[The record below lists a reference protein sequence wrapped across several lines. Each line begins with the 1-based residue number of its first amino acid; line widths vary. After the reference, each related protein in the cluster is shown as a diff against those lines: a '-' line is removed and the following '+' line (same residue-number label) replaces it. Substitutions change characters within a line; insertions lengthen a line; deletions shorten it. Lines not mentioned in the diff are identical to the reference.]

1 MYYFKMKRKNLKEIL
16 LKYYS
21 KFTADSILSGR
32 RRPSIEKR
40 IALNQE
46 HNIPI
51 LAWQDIK
58 SYISEQNSKNSEKG
72 NK

>member
-1 MYYFKMKRKNLKEIL
+1 MERKNLKEIL

-32 RRPSIEKR
+32 RRPSIDKR
-40 IALNQE
+40 IVLSKE

-58 SYISEQNSKNSEKG
+58 SYISEQNSKNPIKRQ
-72 NK
+72 